1 MRNWHP
7 EKRSFWT
14 AVCEWR
20 IIYFHARRDY
30 VTHESEGTIPD
41 ERTGQKTGFA
51 QNLKPVARAE
61 HELASVRVID
71 YCAHNRR
78 KARNSAAT
86 KVIAIRES
94 TRQHDRNE
102 IIERRFLVP
111 DIFSAQS
118 VESVNRRQAI
128 LIAI

>member
-1 MRNWHP
+1 MCNRHP
-7 EKRSFWT
+7 EKRSFW
-14 AVCEWR
+14 AAMCEWR
-20 IIYFHARRDY
+20 VIYFHAHRHHVAD
-30 VTHESEGTIPD
+30 ESQRAVSH
-41 ERTGQKTGFA
+41 ERTGQKPGFA

-61 HELASVRVID
+61 HELASMRVTD
-71 YCAHNRR
+71 YCAHNGR

-94 TRQHDRNE
+94 TRQHNRVE

-111 DIFSAQS
+111 DIFSVQS

-128 LIAI
+128 